1 MLIEIGKT
9 HVRRNLTS
17 DSREMFPVFRTSM
30 GWLGIKTKTG
40 TLQEDI
46 TGELGVAIM
55 IYFKQLKAFMVLML
69 ILALTSI
76 PQFVVIAS

>member
-46 TGELGVAIM
+46 TGELGVQTVFVARVNI
-55 IYFKQLKAFMVLML
+55 L
-69 ILALTSI
+69 IPSPPTPLT
-76 PQFVVIAS
+76 V